1 MPYGK
6 LFLLQKGKLCSKE
19 LYHFLLLALSI
30 AFTVMGI
37 NISAASGD
45 TNVDVG
51 DGSEM
56 GDGNNDNGWAISNAS
71 GGLSYSCEG
80 LRIYAV
86 NADTGMFTSNVVD
99 FSNTKIS
106 SHIYLFKYK
115 TKLEYLSNSS
125 LNLKY
130 DDYRSY
136 VPTNSLPS
144 IIPYGAADT
153 AERIDK
159 IKKWLTDKST
169 VEYICSLIVVTY
181 DALTQ
186 IGTYKLGVTRS

>member
-1 MPYGK
+1 MFK
-6 LFLLQKGKLCSKE
+6 RIISLLI
-19 LYHFLLLALSI
+19 ALSI

-86 NADTGMFTSNVVD
+86 NADTGMLASNVVD
-99 FSNTKIS
+99 FSNTRVATTIR
-106 SHIYLFKYK
+106 HFKYK
-115 TKLEYLSNSS
+115 TKLQYLSNSN
-125 LNLKY
+125 LNVQDNNY
-130 DDYRSY
+130 ISY
-136 VPTNSLPS
+136 VPTYPLPS

-153 AERIDK
+153 AERLDNIT
-159 IKKWLTDKST
+159 KWLTDKST
-169 VEYICSLIVVTY
+169 VEYICPLIGVTY

-186 IGTYKLGVTRS
+186 SGTYKLGVTRS